1 MEKNTFEPLTTQHQ
15 SELRNQPFSLS
26 LYIFFIFLY
35 IVISVVTVRMRIR
48 SSCWYLLLLVDIF
61 VTQFLKQAPKST
73 AGISS
78 A

>member
-1 MEKNTFEPLTTQHQ
+1 MVLNTFEPLSAQHQ
-15 SELRNQPFSLS
+15 SELRNQPF
-26 LYIFFIFLY
+26 YIYIYTYNLY

-48 SSCWYLLLLVDIF
+48 SSCWYLLLPVDIF
-61 VTQFLKQAPKST
+61 VTQFLKQAPKSS